1 MRSRWD
7 GASAIGNYIVAKSK
21 SEPFDIVFMDLTVPG
36 GMGGTDA
43 IEALRKI
50 DPEVVAV
57 VVSGYSNDPAMSK
70 FQEYGFKGR
79 LDKPFKMQDLA
90 RLMNNLMKGRKLSM
104 PKPQT
109 PVPPPARGGPP
120 MAHNEVLVEAGERIN
135 EDVQS

>member
-57 VVSGYSNDPAMSK
+57 VVSGYSNAPAMSN
-70 FQEYGFKGR
+70 FLEYGFRVR

-90 RLMNNLMKGRKLSM
+90 RLRNKLMKGRKPGIL
-104 PKPQT
+104 KPHT
-109 PVPPPARGGPP
+109 PLPSPPQSGPP
-120 MAHNEVLVEAGERIN
+120 TIRNEVSFEAGERIN